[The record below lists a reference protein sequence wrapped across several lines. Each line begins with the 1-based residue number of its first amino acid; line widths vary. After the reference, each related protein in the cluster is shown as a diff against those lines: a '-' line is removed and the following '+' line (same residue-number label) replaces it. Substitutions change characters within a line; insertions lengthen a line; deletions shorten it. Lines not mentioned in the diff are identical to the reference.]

1 MVSTMLPAAATRAR
15 ERTASPAPMTTWDGA
30 GLHRWSSGWLIV
42 PMLAMAFGAGA
53 LTAFGPL
60 KALLALGV
68 VLLMACVWRWPALA
82 AYLVIGLTPLTVG
95 ISRGAALPGIRP
107 NEAVAFLVGTTLAAR
122 GIVRIRTGRMP
133 GLKLDRVEWVLLI
146 MAVCNSFLL
155 LLWMAVRQEQ
165 ITLDDIL
172 YALVLWK
179 LIGLYALVRCSVK
192 TDQEVRRCLW
202 ISLASAS
209 AVAVLAILQSLG
221 LFGIPHLLNSFYAS
235 SPSNGAV
242 VGLTTRGAS
251 TLGLPAAT
259 ADLCIL
265 NLAVVGGL
273 WTRYGRYR
281 LLLAGAAALLIM
293 GALSAGEFSSAIGL
307 IIGIT
312 CMAIVLGRPR
322 LLSVFIPGII
332 VAGYVLRPVIATRLS
347 GFQSASGL
355 PVSWTTRVQNLQTY
369 FWPQLFSHWNFVLGV
384 RPSARIAVPIQVNG
398 FVWIESGYT
407 WLLWG
412 GGLPLLFAFF
422 FFVYAVAKR
431 GWQAARCYDAR
442 SVAGAAV
449 FVGIIVMAFLM
460 LFDPH
465 MTYRGSADAFFFLL
479 ALAAPRA
486 RGPDDADAT
495 HQAPALLMTE
505 VRT

>member
-1 MVSTMLPAAATRAR
+1 MASTMLPAAATRAP
-15 ERTASPAPMTTWDGA
+15 ERTESPAPMTSWDGA

-68 VLLMACVWRWPALA
+68 VFLMACVWKWPALA
-82 AYLVIGLTPLTVG
+82 GYLVIGLTPLTVG
-95 ISRGAALPGIRP
+95 ISRGAALPALRP
-107 NEAVAFLVGTTLAAR
+107 NEAIAFLVGITLAAR

-133 GLKLDRVEWVLLI
+133 ALKLSRVELILVI
-146 MAVCNSFLL
+146 MAVCNSFML
-155 LLWMAVRQEQ
+155 LLWMTVRREQ

-179 LIGLYALVRCSVK
+179 FIGLYAIVRCSVK
-192 TDQEVRRCLW
+192 TDREVRRCLW

-209 AVAVLAILQSLG
+209 IVALIAIFQSLG
-221 LFGIPHLLNSFYAS
+221 LFGIPHLLSSFYAT
-235 SPSNGAV
+235 SPSEGAA
-242 VGLTTRGAS
+242 VGLQTRGAS

-273 WTRYGRYR
+273 WTRYRR
-281 LLLAGAAALLIM
+281 HRVVLAAAAAILVM

-312 CMAIVLGRPR
+312 CMAIVLNRPR

-369 FWPQLFSHWNFVLGV
+369 FWPKLFSDWNFVLGV
-384 RPSARIAVPIQVNG
+384 RPSARIAVPIQING

-412 GGLPLLFAFF
+412 GGIPLICAFF
-422 FFVYAVAKR
+422 FFVHAVARR
-431 GWQAARCYDAR
+431 GRQAARCYDAR
-442 SVAGAAV
+442 SVAGVAV
-449 FVGIIVMAFLM
+449 FVGIIVMAVLM

-486 RGPDDADAT
+486 RRPDDADAAG
-495 HQAPALLMTE
+495 QAPELLMTE